1 MRYWLLILPIFIGT
15 SVCAQRHY
23 LDSISR
29 AQYIERFPDYF
40 FVWPVFRQ
48 RASSFVLQNA
58 SNTNSNLTFSPNIR
72 FQTGLGFYLFEI
84 GFQFIVAIPRPAS
97 SIEEY
102 GESNSFDIQA
112 SLVGKNW
119 DVELF
124 QEDYKGYYLEDS
136 QVPIPSGVPK
146 LQRRDIATSN
156 RGISAIYFSNKQK
169 YSVRAIYN
177 FYERQLRSAGS
188 PLVSLSFNQF
198 TLNADSLVYNQ
209 YHQNTLDAQGGFDH
223 MKYETVALAA
233 GYGYNL
239 VLHKNWFI
247 GSNVAVGP
255 VLQFFDYSKQSNQN
269 SLVAVRPYINWRIT
283 GGLNSERFFAGVTY
297 TYQSVEIDYEN
308 VHLSSRNGTFRLV
321 IGYRFR
327 EVGILKKRASE
338 FMKPKQR

>member
-1 MRYWLLILPIFIGT
+1 MRYLLIIPLFLIST
-15 SVCAQRHY
+15 SLFSQKEY

-72 FQTGLGFYLFEI
+72 FHTGLGFYLFEI
-84 GFQFIVAIPRPAS
+84 GFQFIVAIPRPSS
-97 SIEEY
+97 SIAEY

-136 QVPIPSGVPK
+136 QVPIPSGIPK

-156 RGISAIYFSNKQK
+156 RGISALFFTNKRK

-188 PLVSLSFNQF
+188 PLVSVSYNHF
-198 TLNADSLVYNQ
+198 TLGADSLVYNQ
-209 YHQNTLDAQGGFDH
+209 YHQKTLDTQGGFDH
-223 MKYETVALAA
+223 MQYQTIAVSG

-255 VLQFFDYSKQSNQN
+255 VLQFFEYSKLSDHKSQ
-269 SLVAVRPYINWRIT
+269 VDVRPYINWRIT
-283 GGLNSERFFAGVTY
+283 GGLNSERFFAGITY

-321 IGYRFR
+321 FGYRFR

-338 FMKPKQR
+338 FIKPKRR

>member
-1 MRYWLLILPIFIGT
+1 VRHFIIIPLILIAT
-15 SVCAQRHY
+15 SLFAQKEY

-72 FQTGLGFYLFEI
+72 FHTGLGFYLFEI
-84 GFQFIVAIPRPAS
+84 GFQFIVAIPRSSS
-97 SIEEY
+97 SIAEF

-119 DVELF
+119 DVDLY

-136 QVPIPSGVPK
+136 QVPIPSGISK
-146 LQRRDIATSN
+146 LQRRDIATSS
-156 RGISAIYFSNKQK
+156 RGISAIYFSNKRK

-188 PLVSLSFNQF
+188 PLISIAFNQF
-198 TLNADSLVYNQ
+198 SLGADSLVYNQ

-223 MKYETVALAA
+223 MKYETIALAG

-239 VLHKNWFI
+239 VLHKNWFV

-283 GGLNSERFFAGVTY
+283 GGLNSERFFAGITY

-308 VHLSSRNGTFRLV
+308 VHLSNRNGNFRLV
-321 IGYRFR
+321 FGYRFR

-338 FMKPKQR
+338 FMKPKRR